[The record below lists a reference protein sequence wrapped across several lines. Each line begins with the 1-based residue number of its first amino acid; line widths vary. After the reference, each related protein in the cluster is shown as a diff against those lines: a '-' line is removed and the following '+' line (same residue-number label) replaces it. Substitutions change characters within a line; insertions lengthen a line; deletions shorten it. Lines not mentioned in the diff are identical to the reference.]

1 MKTRGIKLSVLLILG
16 LALVGQAD
24 DAFHVAGIFPGNK
37 TQGVELEPLIQI
49 HVSEKFDPASVTEG
63 GVKLFRLSDKKAV
76 AINVGG
82 DLGGVITVSVN
93 QRLQLNTEYELSV
106 TAKVKSRKGDSLK
119 PLSVRFRTTD
129 KQPPPPRDDIS
140 SFRFEKTRIDHR
152 DGVCGLAIAGGRLFA
167 CTWDGKLF
175 SYTLDQSGELVGEPK
190 LEFQV
195 KRRINAIVAD
205 PTSTHEKIILWL
217 SYDSQQGL
225 SLGPNDFSGVLI
237 KVKIDR
243 GVLSMHAFISGLPTG
258 DHPASGL
265 VFGPDGRLFVSQG
278 ALSMLGGKPEQPET
292 PLSAATLAIN
302 LKHPIFREGRP
313 VDVRK
318 YDATTN
324 PAALQVYATG
334 IREAFDLCWHSSGS
348 LFAGVNMNDTNDK
361 TPQNGKLPAVNVRP
375 SEMMLRIVE
384 GKYYGH
390 PNPSRNEW
398 VLLGGNPTDEVD
410 PWEVTALPVG
420 TRPEKNFDPSL
431 LIRDLERDKGPSA
444 DGVCEW
450 TSEGPLAGRLLFCF
464 YTATRGIHTYQVVD
478 DGKQVADHQPLVDSN
493 DRILRFG
500 APLDIVHDPRGWL
513 YVADFSAPERGD
525 SGRAGGVWLVKPSPE

>member
-1 MKTRGIKLSVLLILG
+1 LNAASIHLILEGCEFAMELLDEASVCKVIALLCVFKFSQGCGPGQMKTRGIKLSVLLILG

-24 DAFHVAGIFPGNK
+24 DAFHVVGVFPGNK

-49 HVSEKFDPASVTEG
+49 HVSEKFDPASVTED
-63 GVKLFRLSDKKAV
+63 GVKLFRLSDKNTV

-82 DLGGVITVSVN
+82 ELGGVIHVSVN

-119 PLSVRFRTTD
+119 PLSARFRTAD

-152 DGVCGLAIAGGRLFA
+152 DGICGLAIAGGRLFA

-225 SLGPNDFSGVLI
+225 SLGPNDFSGVLF

-258 DHPASGL
+258 DHPASG
-265 VFGPDGRLFVSQG
+265 
-278 ALSMLGGKPEQPET
+278 
-292 PLSAATLAIN
+292 
-302 LKHPIFREGRP
+302 
-313 VDVRK
+313 
-318 YDATTN
+318 
-324 PAALQVYATG
+324 
-334 IREAFDLCWHSSGS
+334 C
-348 LFAGVNMNDTNDK
+348 
-361 TPQNGKLPAVNVRP
+361 
-375 SEMMLRIVE
+375 
-384 GKYYGH
+384 
-390 PNPSRNEW
+390 
-398 VLLGGNPTDEVD
+398 LLY
-410 PWEVTALPVG
+410 
-420 TRPEKNFDPSL
+420 
-431 LIRDLERDKGPSA
+431 
-444 DGVCEW
+444 
-450 TSEGPLAGRLLFCF
+450 TS
-464 YTATRGIHTYQVVD
+464 
-478 DGKQVADHQPLVDSN
+478 
-493 DRILRFG
+493 
-500 APLDIVHDPRGWL
+500 
-513 YVADFSAPERGD
+513 
-525 SGRAGGVWLVKPSPE
+525 PSPRDRTRSRMPSSA